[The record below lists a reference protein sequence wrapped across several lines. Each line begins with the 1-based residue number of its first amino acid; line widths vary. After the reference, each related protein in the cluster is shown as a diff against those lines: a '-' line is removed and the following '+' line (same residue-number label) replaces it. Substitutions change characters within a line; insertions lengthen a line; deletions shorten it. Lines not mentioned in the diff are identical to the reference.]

1 MQYSTIFCKH
11 IIGQIGAKAELMV
24 KLPLSFL
31 LCDIHD
37 KNVQFNKGLGN
48 HYAMLSLSIIVRI
61 RCISW
66 NGKEYFALQV
76 QQILDKY
83 DVLTIIITSF
93 NDSLSYILLNKQ
105 LVFLFRLFDHIF
117 CLKSKNWSIQMIPIY
132 LYRMSQQ

>member
-105 LVFLFRLFDHIF
+105 LVSLFRLFDHIF